1 LDFILVRPK
10 SEYQNQPGDVF
21 SPSLSLN
28 QREMP
33 LENSPAWWV
42 TGTWRDSASR
52 PACRHSHSAPRRRSS
67 RRRSPS
73 PGARSSG
80 GRSRPDYRVPFPR
93 SPAASCSSAASCHW
107 TCWST
112 RSSSASCCS
121 LCDGWKMREKIG
133 KHENVN
139 AMKMPLIIARTGKA
153 WCAKGVALRGIIFQ
167 YLIFIFSLINSILIS
182 YKYFKI
188 V

>member
-1 LDFILVRPK
+1 
-10 SEYQNQPGDVF
+10 
-21 SPSLSLN
+21 
-28 QREMP
+28 
-33 LENSPAWWV
+33 
-42 TGTWRDSASR
+42 
-52 PACRHSHSAPRRRSS
+52 
-67 RRRSPS
+67 
-73 PGARSSG
+73 
-80 GRSRPDYRVPFPR
+80 
-93 SPAASCSSAASCHW
+93 
-107 TCWST
+107 
-112 RSSSASCCS
+112 
-121 LCDGWKMREKIG
+121 MREKIG